1 MTQEKILTLALTEAI
16 RVWREFKDRAKR
28 LPDNESAKRNEQQKW
43 KEVQELKKM
52 LKKITE
58 TK

>member
-1 MTQEKILTLALTEAI
+1 MTQEKILTLALEEAI
-16 RVWREFKDRAKR
+16 RVWGEFKDRAKR

-52 LKKITE
+52 LQAIEEAK
-58 TK
+58 

>member
-28 LPDNESAKRNEQQKW
+28 LPGNESAKRNEQQKW
-43 KEVQELKKM
+43 EEVQELRKM
-52 LKKITE
+52 LKKITN
-58 TK
+58 KS